1 MNTVTVVRGGEKAI
15 ARGLGETAALHQ
27 VNVVDSHGIR
37 STARS
42 LALFAFQPLAVVTPR
57 CVDIRA
63 PTADLRR
70 EPLRTLGGLDAWIP
84 TLLRVVWLRASGAA
98 RYERSQ

>member
-1 MNTVTVVRGGEKAI
+1 VRGGEKTI
-15 ARGLGETAALHQ
+15 ARGLGQTAALRQ
-27 VNVVDSHGIR
+27 VDVIDSRGIR
-37 STARS
+37 ISARS
-42 LALFAFQPLAVVTPR
+42 LALFAFQPLAVLTPR

-70 EPLRTLGGLDAWIP
+70 ESLGTLGRLDAWI
-84 TLLRVVWLRASGAA
+84 LNLVRVLWLWARGAA